1 MHPEE
6 FESMERRLPAQRHRA
21 RRALY
26 MCLAGSIAVHAAVLV
41 ALPGP
46 GNERVPPYTAAL
58 EVLLLR
64 GDDLALT
71 PHELAAAP
79 IPEALRSEVRSLKAP
94 PKFQDRQ
101 GTPVAVMSEPRE
113 MESASFAGE
122 PAGVPER
129 TVAAPEPANAG
140 AAALPPASF
149 SAAYLRSPAPSYP
162 LASRRAGEQG
172 TVTLR
177 VRVSPDGLATRVAVE
192 RSSGSPHLDAAA
204 LEAVKA
210 WRFTPARRGADA
222 VESWMLVPI
231 VFRLEGSS

>member
-1 MHPEE
+1 V
-6 FESMERRLPAQRHRA
+6 AGRA
-21 RRALY
+21 GGTFTGFFL
-26 MCLAGSIAVHAAVLV
+26 GSIAVHAAVLV

-46 GNERVPPYTAAL
+46 GHERELPHAAAL
-58 EVLLLR
+58 QVVLLR

-71 PHELAAAP
+71 LREIAASP
-79 IPEALRSEVRSLKAP
+79 IPQAPSTEVRPLKAP
-94 PKFQDRQ
+94 PKLQDRQ
-101 GTPVAVMSEPRE
+101 GTPVAATPEPRE
-113 MESASFAGE
+113 TDSASFAGE
-122 PAGVPER
+122 AAGVPER
-129 TVAAPEPANAG
+129 VVVAPA
-140 AAALPPASF
+140 PASVGAVALGPTSS

-177 VRVSPDGLATRVAVE
+177 VRVSPDGLATRVVVE